1 MGNIITYEVGAE
13 ALQNALRAIYDA
25 GSAYEQLLE
34 KATDAVTKHY
44 LIKKINIINDFSLT
58 VVSLLKEMKIQ
69 PLEQGTVSGG
79 ISRLWFDFKSMV
91 VEHNPTSII
100 EQAKQV
106 EKEFCDTY
114 LAQLSSGI
122 HSEKVYDV
130 LLNQLSEMQGFKC
143 PEVLINPLDI
153 KQSVPF

>member
-1 MGNIITYEVGAE
+1 MGNTITYEVGVE
-13 ALQNALRAIYDA
+13 ALQNALKAIYDA
-25 GSAYEQLLE
+25 TSAYEQLLE
-34 KATDAVTKHY
+34 KSTDEVTKGY
-44 LIKKINIINDFSLT
+44 LIKKITIINDFSVT

-100 EQAKQV
+100 EKAKHV

-114 LAQLSSGI
+114 LLQLSSGI
-122 HSEKVYDV
+122 HSEKVYEI
-130 LLNQLSEMQGFKC
+130 LLNQLSEMQGFKY
-143 PEVLINPLDI
+143 PEVLITPQEI
-153 KQSVPF
+153 KQTVLF

>member
-13 ALQNALRAIYDA
+13 ALQNALRAIYDSGA
-25 GSAYEQLLE
+25 AYEQLLE
-34 KATDAVTKHY
+34 KSTDEVTKHY
-44 LIKKINIINDFSLT
+44 LIKKINIINEFSLT

-79 ISRLWFDFKSMV
+79 ISRLWFDLKAMV
-91 VEHNPTSII
+91 VVHNPISII
-100 EQAKQV
+100 EQAKHI

-114 LAQLSSGI
+114 LAQVSSGI
-122 HSEKVYDV
+122 HSEKVYEV
-130 LLNQLSEMQGFKC
+130 LLNQLSEMQGFKY

-153 KQSVPF
+153 KQTVRF